1 MNTQYAQIAYWSWL
15 VLFLVWLPGYFTGK
29 GARDAPHLRL
39 QRVISVLLVA
49 CFVLLFGPT
58 LLGLGM
64 PITPQTALF
73 GMIGL
78 MLDLIGIAF
87 AIWARLVLWRSWA
100 GLIVTV
106 REEDQ
111 LVQWGPYAIVRH
123 PIYAGLL
130 LALSGTTLTLGTMAS
145 YLGLAAGVAAFM
157 MRASLEETALGK
169 HFDEAYRDY
178 QQRTKKIIPFV
189 W

>member
-1 MNTQYAQIAYWSWL
+1 MKTQYAQIAYWSWVL
-15 VLFLVWLPGYFTGK
+15 LFLVWMPGYVIGK
-29 GARDAPHLRL
+29 VSRRAPRLGLQGA
-39 QRVISVLLVA
+39 ISVLLVA
-49 CFVLLFGPT
+49 CFVFLLNPT
-58 LLGLGM
+58 LFGLGM
-64 PITPQTALF
+64 PITPQTTPF

-78 MLDLIGIAF
+78 TLDLTGIAL

-111 LVQWGPYAIVRH
+111 LVQWGPYAVVRH

-130 LALSGTTLTLGTMAS
+130 LALAGTTLTLGTLAS
-145 YLGLAAGVAAFM
+145 YLGLAAGLAAFM
-157 MRASLEETALGK
+157 MRVSLEETALGA
-169 HFDEAYRDY
+169 HFGEAYRAY
-178 QQRTKKIIPFV
+178 QQRAKKIIPFL